1 MRKKRKSCCLPG
13 NLGWNFRTSFWPRFR
28 PRFGTAWKTRNF
40 FCDKGQKFVA
50 PSASWLPERQSKKL
64 PEIYVEILEMIY
76 EKFFVI
82 NHGHRHD
89 PHTNR
94 PGLPGFL
101 AVVVVGLR
109 RSCPTKMASVWN
121 LVWKVYWLINVSYQC
136 IANNFC
142 LLIEY
147 PSFFKSTLPYL
158 SEFPGLSLP
167 SLWNISHVAWP
178 YVSLHS
184 PILCHDISHYT
195 IIVSHRSA
203 LFRIVFS
210 ITAQLDRAL
219 AGMTT
224 TGGYRNC
231 ICLALPYVIWYCFSG
246 PIYEIWACLSLLFE
260 HTYLSSILSYINLF
274 HLIRPIPIAS
284 CTNIP
289 VAVGLLLVG
298 WPPSHTGE

>member
-1 MRKKRKSCCLPG
+1 
-13 NLGWNFRTSFWPRFR
+13 
-28 PRFGTAWKTRNF
+28 
-40 FCDKGQKFVA
+40 
-50 PSASWLPERQSKKL
+50 
-64 PEIYVEILEMIY
+64 MIY

-94 PGLPGFL
+94 PGLPGCL

-158 SEFPGLSLP
+158 SEFLGLSLP

-224 TGGYRNC
+224 TGGYRNY

-260 HTYLSSILSYINLF
+260 HTYVSSILSYINLF

-298 WPPSHTGE
+298 WPPSHTGEYDSTLPSKSSTPKILRYSQIPSRTCTWQGAAARRPVSMLTMLWFIPLRVGWRPSGQTSPSNEPFKK

>member
-1 MRKKRKSCCLPG
+1 
-13 NLGWNFRTSFWPRFR
+13 
-28 PRFGTAWKTRNF
+28 
-40 FCDKGQKFVA
+40 
-50 PSASWLPERQSKKL
+50 
-64 PEIYVEILEMIY
+64 MIY

-89 PHTNR
+89 PHANR
-94 PGLPGFL
+94 PGLPGCL
-101 AVVVVGLR
+101 AVVAAGLR
-109 RSCPTKMASVWN
+109 RSFARRLASVWN

-136 IANNFC
+136 VANNFY

-158 SEFPGLSLP
+158 SEFLGLSLP

-184 PILCHDISHYT
+184 LILCHDISHYT
-195 IIVSHRSA
+195 IIVSDRSA

-224 TGGYRNC
+224 TGGYRN
-231 ICLALPYVIWYCFSG
+231 ICLALPYVIWYCFF
-246 PIYEIWACLSLLFE
+246 WACLSLLFE
-260 HTYLSSILSYINLF
+260 HTYVSSILSYFNLF

>member
-1 MRKKRKSCCLPG
+1 MIPARID
-13 NLGWNFRTSFWPRFR
+13 LGCPASWPLWWWAFEEVVQLKWPRCGIWFGKCTGWSMFR
-28 PRFGTAWKTRNF
+28 
-40 FCDKGQKFVA
+40 
-50 PSASWLPERQSKKL
+50 
-64 PEIYVEILEMIY
+64 
-76 EKFFVI
+76 
-82 NHGHRHD
+82 
-89 PHTNR
+89 
-94 PGLPGFL
+94 
-101 AVVVVGLR
+101 
-109 RSCPTKMASVWN
+109 
-121 LVWKVYWLINVSYQC
+121 INVLQIISVYLSNIHPSSNQP
-136 IANNFC
+136 C
-142 LLIEY
+142 LI
-147 PSFFKSTLPYL
+147 L

-224 TGGYRNC
+224 TGGYRNY